1 MAMQGSPK
9 RRARKTKDAPVPNPG
24 APETKVPTSKN
35 VPPPLAAPSPV
46 VSRRPKV
53 LAVAIGIAATA
64 AVLALLVVGD
74 FFGGEEPAV
83 NPGASSCPAFFPTLS
98 EVTNNVVEGKTPF
111 ESSVGTVVDELE
123 RYDFIEPRIETAR
136 GQAVRGLGELPF
148 DAANKETRLDTARA
162 LVSVRQHLGEQ
173 GCWPGFN

>member
-1 MAMQGSPK
+1 
-9 RRARKTKDAPVPNPG
+9 
-24 APETKVPTSKN
+24 
-35 VPPPLAAPSPV
+35 
-46 VSRRPKV
+46 V